1 MSSISNLCSV
11 CVGGHHFESISFIDS
26 LLYYFFINLEGA
38 RFSVLSG
45 IGITTNWCTNPDT
58 PDDDESG
65 GDDDNNKVDWVIA
78 FWLSSDFSDWYGS
91 FE

>member
-1 MSSISNLCSV
+1 ML
-11 CVGGHHFESISFIDS
+11 F
-26 LLYYFFINLEGA
+26 
-38 RFSVLSG
+38 G
-45 IGITTNWCTNPDT
+45 IGITSNWCTNPDA

-65 GDDDNNKVDWVIA
+65 GDDDDNKVDWVIV